1 MLDECILKSI
11 SPRVRIAFDHWTGSD
26 WYLARR
32 AIFDYELL
40 YVDEGHLEVVI
51 DERVHYAQPGDF
63 LLFKPGVEHSMKG
76 IPGSAGTWG
85 AALHLPH
92 IHFDLIFRNSYDELY
107 TSFRPLADFSDEELR
122 MISPDLTQFADFDI
136 PEFIRLDDPIPVRE
150 LLMKIIAERERSAY
164 GHTHIE
170 NGYLLVILGLLL
182 RSVNLLSDPQV
193 ELNFSR
199 LIRVRD
205 HILNNF
211 GMPMNI
217 DYLVALSGLSKYY
230 FLRLF
235 KKAFGASPM
244 AFQRRCR
251 IEKAKELLLYT
262 DMTVTEIGEQVGYD
276 SIHAF
281 SRAFKQVVGMS
292 PMHYV
297 RLHRSRKR

>member
-1 MLDECILKSI
+1 MLDEHILKSM
-11 SPRVRIAFDHWTGSD
+11 SPRVRIAFDHWTEPD

-40 YVDEGHLEVVI
+40 YVDEGHLAVVI
-51 DERVHYAQPGDF
+51 DERVYYAQPGDF

-76 IPGSAGTWG
+76 IPGPNGKTMT
-85 AALHLPH
+85 ALHLPH
-92 IHFDLIFRNSYDELY
+92 IHFDLVLRSSYHEVY
-107 TSFRPLADFSDEELR
+107 TSFKPLSDFSEEEIC
-122 MISPDLTQFADFDI
+122 MISPDLTELPDFSI
-136 PEFIRLDDPIPVRE
+136 PAFIRLDDPMPVKE
-150 LLMKIIAERERSAY
+150 LLMKIIAERERSAF
-164 GHTHIE
+164 GHSHIE

-199 LIRVRD
+199 LIKVRD
-205 HILNNF
+205 YILQNF
-211 GMPMNI
+211 RVPMNI
-217 DYLVALSGLSKYY
+217 DNLVAISGLSKYY

-235 KKAFGASPM
+235 KKAFGLSPI
-244 AFQRRCR
+244 AFQRRCQ

-262 DMTVTEIGEQVGYD
+262 DMTITEIGEEVGYD

-292 PMHYV
+292 PMNYV
-297 RLHRSRKR
+297 RLHRSRRR